1 MRNSTIRVVKT
12 KALISCAVTAQL
24 ICAFVFAYAKCWFSH
39 YMAHF
44 SLMCLYEKTL
54 CNCAK
59 PFMRFSMRKPPCTV
73 TEDICSFEI
82 QDFQQEMI
90 YVAKT
95 RALISCAVIFF
106 FFFLCISAKK
116 KKDFSHDMVER

>member
-24 ICAFVFAYAKCWFSH
+24 ICAFVFAYAKYWFSH
-39 YMAHF
+39 NAAHF

-59 PFMRFSMRKPPCTV
+59 PFYQLRS
-73 TEDICSFEI
+73 E
-82 QDFQQEMI
+82 
-90 YVAKT
+90 KT
-95 RALISCAVIFF
+95 TLY
-106 FFFLCISAKK
+106 
-116 KKDFSHDMVER
+116 SHRRYA